1 MRLFLSLMILFASPD
16 MASEVYRHV
25 DKDGVV
31 HYTDK
36 PPSKNAKP
44 LNLPPIQVIGPI
56 EAPQASRPPTS
67 GGSSSS
73 SSAVPRDLSVSIVS
87 PTPDQ
92 TFRGDDRRLAVSV
105 SLSADLPEGF
115 GLFYLL
121 DGSPQNRAA
130 TRQQSYTLSEVERGE
145 HLVSV
150 ILVNARGT
158 EVSRAGPVIVHMKPP
173 TVQLTEGR

>member
-1 MRLFLSLMILFASPD
+1 MRLILCLMILFAIPV

-44 LNLPPIQVIGPI
+44 LDLPPIQVIGPI
-56 EAPQASRPPTS
+56 EAPQASRPS
-67 GGSSSS
+67 SRGSSS

-92 TFRGDDRRLAVSV
+92 TFRGDDRRLTVSV
-105 SLSADLPEGF
+105 SLSAGLPEGF